1 LYNERIAC
9 LLMGARSMGQESL
22 NQLLHQ
28 GIAAARGG
36 QRDTARSIL
45 QNVVRMDPR
54 NEIGWMW
61 LSSVASDDSERL
73 FCLKKLL
80 EVNPQNEFALK
91 GLRALGVEPGRQ
103 GSEAVSGTIVPTLDE
118 GKYARVLQ
126 AVDDFLR
133 GYDPQP
139 TPASNA
145 SWARRRRGRYAESG
159 AARLRQV
166 MVAATLVVL
175 VALVAGGFFVIQAT
189 GVLEGEGQQ
198 IGLLNT
204 RVPSLTPRPTFTPT
218 LGGPTPTDFP
228 VPMAVPPTTVPPG
241 LVRGD
246 PFALAEPT
254 EIYPRVNASIARL
267 VEEAVAHYW
276 MGDYQTAQTML
287 QEERERSEPHCYA
300 VLVYYE
306 ALSLAALRDYQ
317 KATALLEW
325 AQNYEPERGFT
336 SCRGEPV
343 LLAGLAEI
351 RYLQDN
357 RSTAALDLAAQALAQ
372 DSRLIPAVL
381 TKARVELARGDFAA
395 ARGTVMPALV
405 NRPNDLN
412 LLVMAAE
419 IELADG
425 QPASAL
431 EHLGRALVL
440 DPALLPALKLQADA
454 YLRLATQSQP
464 GERRMQYYGL
474 GVRSAQTLLLY
485 YPGEPAGY
493 LYLAEA
499 RLGEGNLHMAETALT
514 RILDNAASLPE
525 SAEPVIQRA
534 YALRGELCYSSGRL
548 EDAYDDFEKA
558 VALGSGAGDVA
569 LIERLVTI
577 ALHQGDLSA
586 AQGWLSQLVALNPNN
601 PEYRLWQ
608 AQMFV
613 ETCSL
618 YPDELSC
625 DYSGM
630 LALLSDAFI
639 TELPQEAQRADAY
652 SYRAQAQY
660 HQIMQ
665 RGVTA
670 AGQGRLALRLA
681 LNDNAQA
688 LLVRDDAMDQY
699 VRALILEALDEP
711 VRALESYQWVLYW
724 GDLYRYPFRDSAY
737 EQRVAA
743 VAERATQMAVTELVT
758 AEATQ
763 TPAQEMATRTPTGVA
778 GTPAAPAEG
787 VSPAAGTPTVR
798 GTALPFDDIP

>member
-1 LYNERIAC
+1 
-9 LLMGARSMGQESL
+9 MGQESL

-28 GIAAARGG
+28 GIAAARSG
-36 QRDTARSIL
+36 QRDAARSIL
-45 QNVVRMDPR
+45 QNVVRTDPR

-91 GLRALGVEPGRQ
+91 GLRALGAEPGRQ
-103 GSEAVSGTIVPTLDE
+103 GSEAVGGATVPTLDE
-118 GKYARVLQ
+118 GKYARALQ

-139 TPASNA
+139 TSTREA
-145 SWARRRRGRYAESG
+145 SWTHKRRGRYAESG

-166 MVAATLVVL
+166 MIAAALVVL

-189 GVLEGEGQQ
+189 GILEGKGQQ
-198 IGLLNT
+198 VGQINT
-204 RVPSLTPRPTFTPT
+204 RVPSLTPRPTLTPT

-228 VPMAVPPTTVPPG
+228 LTMAVPPTPIPRDLVP
-241 LVRGD
+241 GD

-254 EIYPRVNASIARL
+254 EIYPRVNASVARL

-276 MGDYQTAQTML
+276 LGDYQTAQAML

-306 ALSLAALRDYQ
+306 ALSLAAMRDYQ

-336 SCRGEPV
+336 SCRGEPI

-357 RSTAALDLAAQALAQ
+357 RSAAALDLAAQALAQ

-412 LLVMAAE
+412 LLVIAAE
-419 IELADG
+419 IELADN
-425 QPASAL
+425 QPAGAL

-454 YLRLATQSQP
+454 YLRLAAQSQP

-499 RLGEGNLHMAETALT
+499 RLGEGNVEMAETALN
-514 RILDNAASLPE
+514 RILDNAAGLPQ
-525 SAEPVIQRA
+525 SAEPVVQRA

-548 EDAYDDFEKA
+548 QEAYDDFEKA
-558 VALGSGAGDVA
+558 VALGSGVGDLV

-577 ALHQGDLSA
+577 ALREGDLSA
-586 AQGWLSQLVALNPNN
+586 AQGWLSQLVALEPNN

-613 ETCSL
+613 EACSL
-618 YPDELSC
+618 YPDQLSC

-630 LALLSDAFI
+630 LTLLSDAFI
-639 TELPQEAQRADAY
+639 AELPQEAQQADAY

-660 HQIMQ
+660 HQVMQ
-665 RGVTA
+665 RGAPA

-681 LNDNAQA
+681 LNDNTQA
-688 LLVRDDAMDQY
+688 LLVRDRAVDQH
-699 VRALILEALDEP
+699 VRALILEALDDP
-711 VRALESYQWVLYW
+711 AQALESYQWVLYW
-724 GDLYRYPFRDSAY
+724 GDLYRYPFRDPSY

-743 VAERATQMAVTELVT
+743 VAERATAMAVTAVPA
-758 AEATQ
+758 AE
-763 TPAQEMATRTPTGVA
+763 ATRTPTLEAAATRTPPGA
-778 GTPAAPAEG
+778 SGTATATPSVSV
-787 VSPAAGTPTVR
+787 VSPAMTPPTS
-798 GTALPFDDIP
+798 GTALPPDNIP

>member
-1 LYNERIAC
+1 
-9 LLMGARSMGQESL
+9 MGQESL

-36 QRDTARSIL
+36 QRDAARSIL

-103 GSEAVSGTIVPTLDE
+103 GSEALSGAVVPTLDE

-126 AVDDFLR
+126 AVDDFLQ

-139 TPASNA
+139 YGAADT
-145 SWARRRRGRYAESG
+145 SWTRKRRGRYAEGG
-159 AARLRQV
+159 AARLRQAMIAAALV
-166 MVAATLVVL
+166 ML
-175 VALVAGGFFVIQAT
+175 VALVAGGLIVIQAT

-198 IGLLNT
+198 ISLFNT

-218 LGGPTPTDFP
+218 LGGPAPTEFP
-228 VPMAVPPTTVPPG
+228 TSMAVPPTTIPRD

-246 PFALAEPT
+246 PYALAEPT
-254 EIYPRVNASIARL
+254 EIYPRVNASVARL

-276 MGDYQTAQTML
+276 VGDYQTALAML

-300 VLVYYE
+300 TLVYYE
-306 ALSLAALRDYQ
+306 ALSLAAMQDYQ

-325 AQNYEPERGFT
+325 AQNYEPQRGFA
-336 SCRGEPV
+336 SCRGEPI

-357 RSTAALDLAAQALAQ
+357 RSAAALDLATQALAQ

-381 TKARVELARGDFAA
+381 TKARVELAHGDRAA

-412 LLVMAAE
+412 LLVIAAE
-419 IELADG
+419 IEIADG

-431 EHLGRALVL
+431 EHVGRALTI
-440 DPALLPALKLQADA
+440 DPARLPALKLQAEA
-454 YLRLATQSQP
+454 YLRLAAQSQP
-464 GERRMQYYGL
+464 GDRRTQYYGL
-474 GVRSAQTLLLY
+474 GVRSAQALLLY

-493 LYLAEA
+493 LFLAEA
-499 RLGEGNLHMAETALT
+499 RLGEGNVDMAETALT
-514 RILDNAASLPE
+514 RILDNAPGLPE
-525 SAEPVIQRA
+525 SAEAIIKRA
-534 YALRGELCYSSGRL
+534 YALHGELCYTSGRL
-548 EDAYDDFEKA
+548 GDAYGDFEKA
-558 VALGSGAGDVA
+558 ATIGSGAVDAAIV
-569 LIERLVTI
+569 ERLVTI
-577 ALHQGDLSA
+577 ALREGNLSA
-586 AQGWLSQLVALNPNN
+586 AQGWLSQLLALDPNN
-601 PEYRLWQ
+601 RQYRLWQ

-618 YPDELSC
+618 YPDQLSC
-625 DYSGM
+625 DYSGT
-630 LALLSDAFI
+630 LALLSDVFI
-639 TELPQEAQRADAY
+639 AELPQEAQRADAY
-652 SYRAQAQY
+652 AYRAQAQY
-660 HQIMQ
+660 HQVMQ
-665 RGVTA
+665 RGAA
-670 AGQGRLALRLA
+670 AGQGRLALQLA
-681 LNDNAQA
+681 LNDNTQA
-688 LLVRDDAMDQY
+688 LLVRDVAVDQY
-699 VRALILEALDEP
+699 IRALILEALDEP
-711 VRALESYQWVLYW
+711 TRALESYQWVSYW
-724 GDLYRYPFRDSAY
+724 GDLYRYPFHDKSY

-743 VAERATQMAVTELVT
+743 VAERVAQLAVSEVP
-758 AEATQ
+758 AVEATPA
-763 TPAQEMATRTPTGVA
+763 PAQGTATRTPTGASATLTVPPETPVA
-778 GTPAAPAEG
+778 T
-787 VSPAAGTPTVR
+787 TPTGH
-798 GTALPFDDIP
+798 GTAVPSDEIP

>member
-1 LYNERIAC
+1 MR
-9 LLMGARSMGQESL
+9 QESL

-28 GIAAARGG
+28 GIAAARSG

-103 GSEAVSGTIVPTLDE
+103 GSEAVSGAIVPTLDE
-118 GKYARVLQ
+118 GKYARMLQ

-139 TPASNA
+139 YGAADT
-145 SWARRRRGRYAESG
+145 SWTRKRRGRYAEGG

-166 MVAATLVVL
+166 MMAAALAVL
-175 VALVAGGFFVIQAT
+175 VALVAGGLIVIQTT
-189 GVLEGEGQQ
+189 GVLEGEGQRVGQ
-198 IGLLNT
+198 LNT

-228 VPMAVPPTTVPPG
+228 VAMAVPPTAVPRD

-246 PFALAEPT
+246 PYALAEPT
-254 EIYPRVNASIARL
+254 EIYPRVNASVARL

-276 MGDYQTAQTML
+276 VGDYQTALAML

-306 ALSLAALRDYQ
+306 ALSLAAVRDYQ

-325 AQNYEPERGFT
+325 AQNYEPERGYT

-343 LLAGLAEI
+343 LLAGLAQI

-357 RSTAALDLAAQALAQ
+357 RSSAALDLAAQALAQ

-381 TKARVELARGDFAA
+381 TKARVELARGDLAA
-395 ARGTVMPALV
+395 ARGTVMQALV

-412 LLVMAAE
+412 LLVVAAE

-431 EHLGRALVL
+431 EHLGRALIL
-440 DPALLPALKLQADA
+440 DPALLPALKLQAEA
-454 YLRLATQSQP
+454 YLRLAAQSQP
-464 GERRMQYYGL
+464 GERRTQYYGL
-474 GVRSAQTLLLY
+474 GVRSAQVLLLY

-499 RLGEGNLHMAETALT
+499 RLGEGNVDMAETALT

-525 SAEPVIQRA
+525 SAEAIVQRA

-548 EDAYDDFEKA
+548 DNAYADFEKA
-558 VALGSGAGDVA
+558 ATLGSGAVDAAVV
-569 LIERLVTI
+569 ERLVTI
-577 ALHQGDLSA
+577 ALREGDLSA
-586 AQGWLSQLVALNPNN
+586 AQGWLSQLLALDPNN
-601 PEYRLWQ
+601 REYRLWQ
-608 AQMFV
+608 ARMFV

-618 YPDELSC
+618 YPDQLNC

-639 TELPQEAQRADAY
+639 AELPQETQRADAY

-660 HQIMQ
+660 HQVMQ
-665 RGVTA
+665 RSVTA
-670 AGQGRLALRLA
+670 AGQGRLALQLA
-681 LNDNAQA
+681 LNDNTQA
-688 LLVRDDAMDQY
+688 LLVRDDAVDQY

-711 VRALESYQWVLYW
+711 ARALESYQWVLYW
-724 GDLYRYPFRDSAY
+724 GDLYRYPFRNESY
-737 EQRVAA
+737 EQLVAA
-743 VAERATQMAVTELVT
+743 VAERATQLAVTEVPT
-758 AEATQ
+758 AEATL
-763 TPAQEMATRTPTGVA
+763 PLAQGTATRTPTGVS
-778 GTPAAPAEG
+778 GTATVPSEVA
-787 VSPAAGTPTVR
+787 SPAAATPPAR
-798 GTALPFDDIP
+798 GTALPPDDIP

>member
-1 LYNERIAC
+1 
-9 LLMGARSMGQESL
+9 MGQESL

-36 QRDTARSIL
+36 QRDAARSIL
-45 QNVVRMDPR
+45 ANVVRMDPR

-73 FCLKKLL
+73 FCLRKLL

-103 GSEAVSGTIVPTLDE
+103 GSEAIGGVTVPTLDE

-126 AVDDFLR
+126 AAEDFLR

-139 TPASNA
+139 ISAGDA
-145 SWARRRRGRYAESG
+145 SWAHKRRGRYAERG

-166 MVAATLVVL
+166 MITAALVML
-175 VALVAGGFFVIQAT
+175 VALGVGGFFAIRAT
-189 GVLEGEGQQ
+189 GVLEGVGPQVGQ
-198 IGLLNT
+198 INT
-204 RVPSLTPRPTFTPT
+204 RVPSLTPRPTLTPT
-218 LGGPTPTDFP
+218 VGGPTPTEFP
-228 VPMAVPPTTVPPG
+228 LTMAVPPTIIPRD

-254 EIYPRVNASIARL
+254 EIYPRVNASVARL

-276 MGDYQTAQTML
+276 LGNYSTAQTML

-306 ALSLAALRDYQ
+306 ALSLAAMRDYQ

-351 RYLQDN
+351 RYRQDN
-357 RSTAALDLAAQALAQ
+357 RSTAALDLAMQALER

-381 TKARVELARGDFAA
+381 TKARVEMARGDLAA

-405 NRPNDLN
+405 GRPNDLN
-412 LLVMAAE
+412 LLVLAAE

-425 QPASAL
+425 QPASAQ

-454 YLRLATQSQP
+454 YLRLAGQSQP
-464 GERRMQYYGL
+464 GERRVQYYGL

-499 RLGEGNLHMAETALT
+499 RLGEGNLDLAETALN
-514 RILDNAASLPE
+514 RILENAASLPQR
-525 SAEPVIQRA
+525 AEPVVQRA

-548 EDAYDDFEKA
+548 AQAYDDLEKA
-558 VALGSGAGDVA
+558 VTLGSGVREAA

-577 ALHQGDLSA
+577 ALHEGNLSA
-586 AQGWLSQLVALNPNN
+586 AQGWLSQLVALDPNN
-601 PEYRLWQ
+601 SEYRLRQ
-608 AQMFV
+608 AQMFA

-618 YPDELSC
+618 YPDQLSC
-625 DYSGM
+625 DYSGV
-630 LALLSDAFI
+630 LTLLSDAFI
-639 TELPQEAQRADAY
+639 AELPQEAQRANAY

-660 HQIMQ
+660 HQVMQ
-665 RGVTA
+665 RGAPA
-670 AGQGRLALRLA
+670 AGQGRLTLRLA

-688 LLVRDDAMDQY
+688 LLVRDSAVDQHIH
-699 VRALILEALDEP
+699 ALILEALDEP
-711 VRALESYQWVLYW
+711 AQALESYQWVLYW
-724 GDLYRYPFRDSAY
+724 GDLYRYPFHDAAY

-743 VAERATQMAVTELVT
+743 VAERAAEMAATVAST
-758 AEATQ
+758 AAATPTA
-763 TPAQEMATRTPTGVA
+763 TPPEGAATRTPPPGPGTVTA
-778 GTPAAPAEG
+778 TSADVVSPVTATPAVGE
-787 VSPAAGTPTVR
+787 
-798 GTALPFDDIP
+798 TALPSEDIP

>member
-1 LYNERIAC
+1 
-9 LLMGARSMGQESL
+9 MGQESL

-45 QNVVRMDPR
+45 QNVVRMDPH

-91 GLRALGVEPGRQ
+91 GLRALGAEPGRQ
-103 GSEAVSGTIVPTLDE
+103 GSEMVGGVTVPTLDE

-126 AVDDFLR
+126 AAEDFLR

-139 TPASNA
+139 ASTGGA
-145 SWARRRRGRYAESG
+145 SWTHKRRGRYAEKG

-166 MVAATLVVL
+166 MFAAALVML
-175 VALVAGGFFVIQAT
+175 VALAVGGFYAIQAT
-189 GVLEGEGQQ
+189 GILEGEGQQ
-198 IGLLNT
+198 LGQINT

-218 LGGPTPTDFP
+218 VGGPTPTDFP
-228 VPMAVPPTTVPPG
+228 LTMAVPPTTIPRD

-254 EIYPRVNASIARL
+254 EIYPRVNASVARL

-276 MGDYQTAQTML
+276 LGDFQTAQAML

-306 ALSLAALRDYQ
+306 SLSLAAMRDYQ

-351 RYLQDN
+351 RYLRDN
-357 RSTAALDLAAQALAQ
+357 RSDAALDLATQALAQ

-412 LLVMAAE
+412 LLVIAAE

-440 DPALLPALKLQADA
+440 DPALLPALKLQAGA
-454 YLRLATQSQP
+454 YLRLAAQSQP
-464 GERRMQYYGL
+464 GERRIQYYGL

-499 RLGEGNLHMAETALT
+499 RLGEGNADLAETALN
-514 RILDNAASLPE
+514 RILENAATLPQ
-525 SAEPVIQRA
+525 SAESVVQRA
-534 YALRGELCYSSGRL
+534 YALRGELCYSSGRWQA
-548 EDAYDDFEKA
+548 AYDDLEKA
-558 VALGSGAGDVA
+558 ATLGSGAGDSA

-577 ALHQGDLSA
+577 TLHEGDLSA
-586 AQGWLSQLVALNPNN
+586 AQGWLSQLVALDPNN
-601 PEYRLWQ
+601 PEYRLRQ

-618 YPDELSC
+618 YPDQLSC

-630 LALLSDAFI
+630 LGLLSDAFI
-639 TELPQEAQRADAY
+639 AELPQDVQRAAAY

-660 HQIMQ
+660 HQVMQ
-665 RGVTA
+665 RGAPA

-688 LLVRDDAMDQY
+688 LLVRDSAVDQH

-711 VRALESYQWVLYW
+711 ARALESYQWVLYW

-743 VAERATQMAVTELVT
+743 VAERAAEMAVTVAPT
-758 AEATQ
+758 AEVTQ
-763 TPAQEMATRTPTGVA
+763 TSTPTEIAVTRTPPVA
-778 GTPAAPAEG
+778 SGTATATPTDVIPATITPATRE
-787 VSPAAGTPTVR
+787 TP
-798 GTALPFDDIP
+798 PPDDIP